1 MNIIDLMANQIFWC
15 KDSINFDSDLNWVIG
30 PGLFIS
36 SSIILGLSSYSRSI
50 KINRDKLI
58 DKNHKNIDNLLDL
71 DKQQIINKIEN
82 NIPNS
87 LNNSIPINFRVKD
100 QRFIGKINSYESME
114 LDESINLENIKL
126 ANIDTTNIKYDFI
139 NLQSGQTSQSNET
152 NETGEIE
159 KNKKIESK
167 GSDKSKKSEE
177 SEVSEESK
185 KLEES
190 TEESE
195 ESEVSE
201 ESKKLEESEESEESK
216 KLEESTEESEESK
229 KLEESTEESEESEES
244 TDEKLIKKYLR
255 AIKMKTP
262 SEIEYEESNSNELII
277 KLIVPKIIWDFENE
291 FIKVLKSTRNK
302 NLNILIETSGGK
314 IPSIHNICNAL
325 YIYKKLNPKN
335 TIKTY
340 VNSFAYSGGTIIAL
354 MGDQLYMDDYAFLS
368 MVDTQLHLDQEI
380 HSVNDIKNL
389 NCNTDE
395 NPNNPNNPIN
405 PSLLVKLATRYD
417 NLIKK
422 IFEKFLFHGKK
433 YNKKQKNTIIN
444 RLNYS
449 DTPHI
454 ESLDKED
461 LNEIGIVISGNIPI
475 EIKKIFDE
483 IEIED

>member
-195 ESEVSE
+195 ESE
-201 ESKKLEESEESEESK
+201 
-216 KLEESTEESEESK
+216 
-229 KLEESTEESEESEES
+229 ES

-395 NPNNPNNPIN
+395 NPNNPIN